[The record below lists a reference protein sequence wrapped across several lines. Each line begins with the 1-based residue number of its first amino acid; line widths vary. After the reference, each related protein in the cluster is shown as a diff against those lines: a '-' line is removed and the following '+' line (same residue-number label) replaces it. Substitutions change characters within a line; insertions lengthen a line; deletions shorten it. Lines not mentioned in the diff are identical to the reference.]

1 MIWFEWKKIFERR
14 LNVAAMLLGYV
25 LIGACVFSF
34 IAKEKIYDGFYL
46 WFVIV
51 ICVSPVFSSEYE
63 SGAAALLLTTK
74 HGKGRLVWS
83 KLVAALLFTA
93 GYLAVGILAGVG
105 VVGLFLGFSG
115 ADLPVQLWNS
125 VIPYNLTLGQTC
137 AANFAIILLSGITLA
152 LVLLCCS
159 ARLRSSL
166 ATLVIGFAVIIAPA
180 FFPMSKESGLWNHIN
195 YLFPVRAA
203 NLKNMLGSFV
213 SYPVGD
219 FVISYVEMLAVVYGL
234 IGIMAFVLTRR
245 GFVKAR

>member
-1 MIWFEWKKIFERR
+1 M
-14 LNVAAMLLGYV
+14 
-25 LIGACVFSF
+25 
-34 IAKEKIYDGFYL
+34 
-46 WFVIV
+46 
-51 ICVSPVFSSEYE
+51 
-63 SGAAALLLTTK
+63 
-74 HGKGRLVWS
+74 
-83 KLVAALLFTA
+83 
-93 GYLAVGILAGVG
+93 
-105 VVGLFLGFSG
+105 
-115 ADLPVQLWNS
+115 PVQLWNS